1 MVSLEP
7 TEVERLANLA
17 ANAEWDDISRA
28 AADALRVRVLD
39 AVGCAIGALGSGPP
53 SFVRDHVVEFGGTPS
68 CTLIGGGR
76 SAPDRAALLNGIL
89 VRYLDFNDSYLAPG
103 ETCHPSDN
111 LAAVLAAAEYARA
124 SGRDLLVALAVA
136 YQIQCRLSEVAP
148 VRHRGFDHT
157 VQLAYGAAAGVAR
170 ALGLDAGPTA
180 NAVAIAGTTLNALR
194 VTRTGAL
201 SHWKGMVAPFTAA
214 GALDVAFLAGRG
226 LTGPR
231 EVIEGVKGFQDAIA
245 GPFTVDWAGE
255 DGGLDLVTRTALK
268 RYNAEVHSQ
277 TAIDTALAL
286 CRGHGITG
294 SDVAGVHIET
304 FQVAYDIIGGGEEG
318 DKRLVRTKE
327 EADHSL
333 PYLVAVALLDG
344 EVLPAQFEPGR
355 IAADDVQSLLR
366 RVAISPAPDLT
377 LRFPV
382 EQPCRMT
389 IRLHDGRELTREQAD
404 YEGWPTRPMTW
415 GQVAQKFGLLATPRT
430 SAGLRSELTD
440 AIAAL
445 DRIDVADLTV
455 LLSGVSSPEVTHADR
470 R

>member
-1 MVSLEP
+1 MASPEV
-7 TEVERLANLA
+7 TEVERLAGLA
-17 ANAEWDDISRA
+17 AKADWDDLSPA
-28 AADALRVRVLD
+28 ATEALKIRVLD
-39 AVGCAIGALGSGPP
+39 AVACAIGALGAGPP
-53 SFVRDHVVEFGGTPS
+53 TRVRDHVTEFGGTPS

-76 SAPDRAALLNGIL
+76 SAPDRAALVNGTL

-111 LAAVLAAAEYARA
+111 LAAVLAAAEHAGR

-136 YQIQCRLSEVAP
+136 YEIQCRLSEAAP

-170 ALGLDAGPTA
+170 ALGLDPTATA
-180 NAVAIAGTTLNALR
+180 NAIAIAGTALNALR

-201 SHWKGMVAPFTAA
+201 SHWKGLAAPFAAA
-214 GALDVAFLAGRG
+214 GALDAAFLATRG
-226 LTGPR
+226 ITGPP
-231 EVIEGVKGFQDAIA
+231 EVIEGVKGFRDAIA
-245 GPFTVDWAGE
+245 GPFSLAWGAANGTDRA
-255 DGGLDLVTRTALK
+255 LDLVTRTALK

-286 CRGHGITG
+286 RREHGFTG
-294 SDVAGVHIET
+294 ADVAAVTIET

-344 EVLPAQFEPGR
+344 DVLPAQFEPAR
-355 IAADDVQSLLR
+355 IASDDVQSLLGR
-366 RVAISPAPDLT
+366 IAITPAADLT
-377 LRFPV
+377 SRFPV
-382 EQPCRMT
+382 HQPCRMT
-389 IRLHDGRELTREQAD
+389 VRLGDGRELTREQVD

-415 GQVAQKFGLLATPRT
+415 DRVGQKFEALAAPHA
-430 SAGLRSELTD
+430 SPELRSELTE

-445 DRIDVADLTV
+445 DRIQVADLTA
-455 LLSGVSSPEVTHADR
+455 LLSGVASR